1 MGNWGTKQIKNKIY
15 IIYKNKHIRLL
26 LYACSFL
33 SLYGNMRGKRQ
44 KIFPRRITIIKK
56 EGGKWVIDID
66 VKDKKS
72 TTLNGVYETISELI
86 GFDNAVKIYES
97 FRGSQV
103 NFPTRLFSK
112 EFVLQEAIKAYDGT
126 SESVNLIAIKYNYS
140 ERTVRKLLKENLDNI

>member
-1 MGNWGTKQIKNKIY
+1 
-15 IIYKNKHIRLL
+15 
-26 LYACSFL
+26 
-33 SLYGNMRGKRQ
+33 MRGKRQ
-44 KIFPRRITIIKK
+44 KIFPRKITIIKK

-66 VKDKKS
+66 MKDKKS

-126 SESVNLIAIKYNYS
+126 SELKDKEKLESLKAEAKALVVKINNIAK
-140 ERTVRKLLKENLDNI
+140 